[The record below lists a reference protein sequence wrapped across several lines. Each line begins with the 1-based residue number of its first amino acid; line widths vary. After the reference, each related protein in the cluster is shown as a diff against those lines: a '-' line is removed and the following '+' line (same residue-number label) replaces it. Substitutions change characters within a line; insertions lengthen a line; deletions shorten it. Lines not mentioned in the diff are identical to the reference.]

1 MSSNTLSVC
10 AKCGTG
16 NAAHA
21 VYCQSCG
28 MELVTASPAS
38 ATTTYGGFWKRV
50 VAWLIDA
57 IVVSAAAGIVV
68 ASTFGFGALVIF
80 FGHWIYEALM
90 TSSEWQATLG
100 KRAMNMAVTDLQG
113 QRVSFARAT
122 GRYFAKWV
130 SALTLGVGFLI
141 VAFTEKKQGLHD
153 LIASTVVVVR

>member
-1 MSSNTLSVC
+1 MSSNTMSVC

-28 MELVTASPAS
+28 TELVTASPAS
-38 ATTTYGGFWKRV
+38 VSAAYGGFWKRV

-68 ASTFGFGALVIF
+68 ASTFGFGVLVIF

-122 GRYFAKWV
+122 GRYFAKWISV
-130 SALTLGVGFLI
+130 LTLGFGFLI

-153 LIASTVVVVR
+153 LIAGTVVVVR

>member
-1 MSSNTLSVC
+1 
-10 AKCGTG
+10 
-16 NAAHA
+16 
-21 VYCQSCG
+21 

>member
-1 MSSNTLSVC
+1 MSSSTMSVC

-28 MELVTASPAS
+28 TELVTASPAS
-38 ATTTYGGFWKRV
+38 ASVAYGGFWKRV

-57 IVVSAAAGIVV
+57 IVVSAGTGVV
-68 ASTFGFGALVIF
+68 IASTFGFGVLVIF

-90 TSSEWQATLG
+90 TSSAWQATLG

-122 GRYFAKWV
+122 GRYFAKWI
-130 SALTLGVGFLI
+130 SAMTLGVGFLI